1 MMQDLS
7 IIVVTRVPRLDELS
21 QMEIGETSAYHVRR
35 DVCCQLKS
43 WLSEQEPVSINGPSR
58 MAQNGRR
65 KQRVR
70 SVTDRD

>member
-7 IIVVTRVPRLDELS
+7 IFVVTGVSWLDELRK
-21 QMEIGETSAYHVRR
+21 MEIGQMSAYHVRR
-35 DVCCQLKS
+35 NVCCQLKS

-70 SVTDRD
+70 SVADCD